1 MFSFRIRWRGA
12 SDGERSAMRRCIPMN
27 GNPGL
32 RTVVWAAKD
41 LVTWLGA
48 LAQSKPR
55 VILTHGED
63 EPRNALARLIQN
75 RFGHASRLPAMG
87 ETIEL

>member
-1 MFSFRIRWRGA
+1 LFTDEW
-12 SDGERSAMRRCIPMN
+12 EPWLKN
-27 GNPGL
+27 GCLG
-32 RTVVWAAKD
+32 D

-75 RFGHASRLPAMG
+75 RFGLASGLPAMG

>member
-1 MFSFRIRWRGA
+1 
-12 SDGERSAMRRCIPMN
+12 
-27 GNPGL
+27 
-32 RTVVWAAKD
+32 
-41 LVTWLGA
+41 VTWLGA

-55 VILTHGED
+55 VILTHDED

-75 RFGHASRLPAMG
+75 RFGLASGLPAMG